1 MNNTTT
7 GTNCF
12 PSFRD
17 ACIHYQPYCNS
28 YDEAVE
34 LVRAKLDNEEIQLS
48 KPQVKN
54 GETAFVKENRWHI
67 RK

>member
-1 MNNTTT
+1 MNTTL
-7 GTNCF
+7 GTCYF

-17 ACIHYQPYCNS
+17 ACIHYQPYCES
-28 YDEAVE
+28 YDAAVE
-34 LVRAKLDNEEIQLS
+34 LVRVKLNAQEIHLG
-48 KPQVKN
+48 KPQLQE